1 MLFQKN
7 QIIKRDVSQLPILL
21 ANGIP
26 YGMVN
31 KQLAEFQPIT
41 GLTNIHQ
48 AFSQLKQTQRLEEA
62 NYNEVENYYIQE
74 QNPIVP
80 VDKPVADI
88 IVQENQN
95 VQVTVL

>member
-26 YGMVN
+26 YGMIN
-31 KQLAEFQPIT
+31 KQLGEFQQIT

-48 AFSQLKQTQRLEEA
+48 AFSLLKQTQRLEDA

-95 VQVTVL
+95 V